1 MVAPTLTL
9 SRQREEVAPRPIVKK
24 RQAVAGSIW
33 EAAAVVGRLGGGGA
47 VVGVLQVQFID
58 KVVIVLLQLKFQQAW
73 VCTGSSSTE
82 CWTFQLCSER
92 GTHSANCAE
101 GCSCVDVPVISS
113 DKFPQSRGSNPL
125 APDSVHPL
133 SGEHSCCATHFV
145 EFHRCS
151 SWTRWRSARCCDDRC
166 SSWCS
171 GKLLTCP
178 YMYNDRCRVHGRNS
192 FFPREK
198 WTPILRASSH
208 LKI

>member
-1 MVAPTLTL
+1 M
-9 SRQREEVAPRPIVKK
+9 
-24 RQAVAGSIW
+24 
-33 EAAAVVGRLGGGGA
+33 GRLGGGGA
-47 VVGVLQVQFID
+47 VVVVLQVQFID
-58 KVVIVLLQLKFQQAW
+58 KVVFVLLQLKFQQSW

-82 CWTFQLCSER
+82 CWTFQQ
-92 GTHSANCAE
+92 THRE
-101 GCSCVDVPVISS
+101 PTVQTVQTDCSCVDVPVISS

-133 SGEHSCCATHFV
+133 SGEHSCCATAFV
-145 EFHRCS
+145 VFHRCS

-192 FFPREK
+192 TIFHVK
-198 WTPILRASSH
+198 SGLRSNMASSH